1 MSEDHR
7 PSRRESI
14 KNFIFKIQIMWPVN
28 EFPSSLNNFRV
39 LSATPDIDVE
49 NKMENEKNSEQFN
62 MAERVQNVK
71 KV

>member
-1 MSEDHR
+1 
-7 PSRRESI
+7 
-14 KNFIFKIQIMWPVN
+14 MWPVN